1 MSSKTGADY
10 SLPKRKSLMTRKN
23 APYLF
28 LTPMIILFAV
38 FMIYPVIKSL
48 ILSFQDFTD
57 GQYIFCGIQNYVT
70 MFKDPIFWKSLKN
83 TFIYLA
89 VQVPVMVVLSLV
101 LGVMVEQAF
110 LKFRSGFR
118 ISIFLPSVTALVAY
132 AIVFKLLFNT
142 DFGLVNHAL
151 RALGFTGVDWLNT
164 VWGARMAIIIG
175 ITWRWTG
182 YNTIIMI
189 AGLKGIPLELY
200 ESADIDG
207 ANAFQKFFYITIP
220 MVKSIILFVSI
231 TSTIGTLQ
239 LFDESFILTGG
250 GPDNATITIGHYL
263 YNTGFSYYKF
273 GYAAAISYA
282 LVVIIGILSI
292 IQFRMS
298 KGGED

>member
-118 ISIFLPSVTALVAY
+118 MSIFLPSVTALVAY

>member
-57 GQYIFCGIQNYVT
+57 GQYIFCGVQNYVT

-118 ISIFLPSVTALVAY
+118 MSIFLPSVTALVAY

>member
-118 ISIFLPSVTALVAY
+118 MSIFLPSVTALVAY

-189 AGLKGIPLELY
+189 AGLKNIPLELY

>member
-118 ISIFLPSVTALVAY
+118 MSIFLPSVTALVAY

-220 MVKSIILFVSI
+220 MVKSIMLFVSI

-239 LFDESFILTGG
+239 LFDESFVLTGG
-250 GPDNATITIGHYL
+250 GPNNATITIGHYL

>member
-1 MSSKTGADY
+1 MSSKTDADY

-118 ISIFLPSVTALVAY
+118 MSIFLPSVTALVAY

-189 AGLKGIPLELY
+189 AGLKNIPLELY